1 MEGEDFLKSLEDYE
15 NLEAC
20 PIALGFRILG
30 KRWTIEIVRQ
40 LFLGDSKF
48 NELQKN
54 APGINPRMLSLRLK
68 ELEKLGLLRRTVLDE
83 TPVLI
88 TYDLTELGMD
98 IIPVM
103 YSMAKFSMKN
113 FPKEVFVDGRSRT
126 HEQVT
131 GEITSSV
138 RGVKPY
144 TRP

>member
-1 MEGEDFLKSLEDYE
+1 VEGEDFLKSLEDYE

-30 KRWTIEIVRQ
+30 KRWAIEVVRQ

-54 APGINPRMLSLRLK
+54 TPGINPRMLSLRLK
-68 ELEKLGLLRRTVLDE
+68 ELEKLGLVRRTVLGE

-88 TYDLTELGMD
+88 TYDLTQLGRD

-113 FPKEVFVDGRSRT
+113 FPKEVFFDGKSRT

-131 GEITSSV
+131 SEILSPIG
-138 RGVKPY
+138 R
-144 TRP
+144 